1 MGPEYLVASDG
12 APSLAAKV
20 AFLAS
25 ASAYA
30 DRPREVTCRETHM
43 SWVFLAGDSV
53 YKLKKPVRFSY
64 LDFSTLDRRE
74 WACREEYAINRRLAP
89 TVYRAVVPLTLSPT
103 GMAIGGD
110 GPVVDWL
117 VVMRRLPE
125 ELMLD
130 QAIRHSAVEPHH
142 IDRLAHILADFYR
155 HASPTLVA
163 APVHLADWRRRL
175 TVNRNVLCHPAFGL
189 ARPAVDRID
198 RVQRRFLVE
207 QADLLKAR
215 VTERRIIEG
224 HGDLRPEHIS
234 LAEPISIIDR
244 LEFNPR
250 FRICD
255 PFDELVSL
263 EVECGYLGNEA
274 VSTTLTRKVAY
285 LLADGIPPALAA
297 FYRCYRATLRARLSI
312 AHLFDPDCRTP
323 EKWPKQAAAYLHRAD
338 REAARLETI
347 FRARRRNGPSGA

>member
-1 MGPEYLVASDG
+1 MGPEHVAASDG
-12 APSLAAKV
+12 GPSLVVKV

-25 ASAYA
+25 PSAYA
-30 DRPREVTCRETHM
+30 DRPSEVTCRETHM

-53 YKLKKPVRFSY
+53 YKLKKPVRFPY

-74 WACREEYAINRRLAP
+74 WACRAEYAINRRLAP
-89 TVYRAVVPLTLSPT
+89 TVYRGVVPLTVSPA
-103 GMAIGGD
+103 GLAIAGD

-155 HASPTLVA
+155 HASPTLVG
-163 APVHLADWRRRL
+163 APAHLADWRRRL
-175 TVNRNVLCHPAFGL
+175 TENRNVLCHAAFGL
-189 ARPAVDRID
+189 EQPVVDRID
-198 RVQRRFLVE
+198 RAQRRFLVDR
-207 QADLLKAR
+207 ADLLEAR
-215 VTERRIIEG
+215 VRERSIVEG
-224 HGDLRPEHIS
+224 HGDLRPEHVS

-255 PFDELVSL
+255 PFDELASL
-263 EVECGYLGNEA
+263 EIECGYLGGEP
-274 VSTTLTRKVAY
+274 VSRALTRKVAY
-285 LLADGIPPALAA
+285 LLADGISPALAT

-323 EKWPKQAAAYLHRAD
+323 EKWPKQAAAYLGRAD
-338 REAARLETI
+338 LEAARLGTM
-347 FRARRRNGPSGA
+347 FSARRRDGPPPA